1 MINTPPQLGIYK
13 KLLLFIDNRRKIQF
27 FFLLILTIFSAIAE
41 MLSIASVVPFVSLIT
56 DGSFTKEKFYLYKFV
71 EFNNKEEA
79 IIYSGLIFS
88 SLFLIN
94 SLSRIL
100 LIYVTTRLSQVTA
113 AELSVKIFKAK
124 LFDTYT
130 NHISKN
136 SSSLVAAIT
145 QKVYEMAVS
154 ISSAITLMS
163 GVFIFICIISILIW
177 VNPKVMIISILFF
190 GILYFSLISFGRKI
204 VKTSSK
210 IINEQQNNIVEILQ
224 NGLGALRDI
233 ILDKS
238 QYFYIQT
245 FQKSVF
251 EKAKRQ
257 TIVDFIQNSPRYIFE
272 AMGIVLFVGLL
283 IYSSESSKSSDEFSS
298 ILPTLAALAIGS
310 QRILPLLNALYTNF
324 ITLKSR
330 LYQVAEVVD
339 SLNQNLIK
347 EEKEKL
353 IIEKKI
359 DLKNLISFNNV
370 SFSYDKKNYILKDI
384 SFQIKKGSRVGIIG
398 QTGEGKSTFLDLLMG
413 LLPPENGTI
422 YIDDVELTQDTNNS
436 WQSKISHVPQKIFLS
451 NLSFLENIAFGID
464 INKIDRNRVELVS
477 KKSQIHEFIM
487 KLENKYLER
496 VGERGIRLSGGQIQ
510 RIALARALYKNTEI
524 IIFDEAT
531 NSLDIA
537 TEKLIMKELYDLDK
551 NLTVIMVAHRLNT
564 LKDCD
569 IIFEIK
575 DKKVSL
581 IKID

>member
-1 MINTPPQLGIYK
+1 MINTPPLLGNLIN
-13 KLLLFIDNRRKIQF
+13 LLLFIENRRKIQF
-27 FFLLILTIFSAIAE
+27 FFLLILTVFSAIAE

-94 SLSRIL
+94 SLSRIF
-100 LIYVTTRLSQVTA
+100 LIYVNIRLSQVTA
-113 AELSVKIFKAK
+113 AELSVKIYKAK

-136 SSSLVAAIT
+136 SSSLVSAIT

-154 ISSAITLMS
+154 ISAAITLVS
-163 GVFIFICIISILIW
+163 GTFIFICIISILIW
-177 VNPKVMIISILFF
+177 VNPKIMIISILFF
-190 GILYFSLISFGRKI
+190 GILYFSLIIFGRKI
-204 VKTSSK
+204 IRTSSK

-224 NGLGALRDI
+224 NALGALRDI

-245 FQKSVF
+245 FQKAVL
-251 EKAKRQ
+251 EKAKKQ
-257 TIVDFIQNSPRYIFE
+257 TTIEFIQNSPRYIFE
-272 AMGIVLFVGLL
+272 AMGIILFVGLL
-283 IYSSESSKSSDEFSS
+283 IYSSESSKSSEEFSS

-324 ITLKSR
+324 ITLKGN
-330 LYQVAEVVD
+330 LYQVAEVID

-347 EEKEKL
+347 EEKQKL
-353 IIEKKI
+353 IIKKKI
-359 DLKNLISFNNV
+359 DLRNLISFKNV
-370 SFSYDKKNYILKDI
+370 SFSYDKKNYILKDV

-398 QTGEGKSTFLDLLMG
+398 KTGEGKSTFLDLLMG
-413 LLPPENGTI
+413 LLTPEKGTI
-422 YIDDVELTQDTNNS
+422 YIDDVELSQDTNSS

-464 INKIDRNRVELVS
+464 INKIDKNRVELVS

-487 KLENKYLER
+487 KLENQYLEK

-569 IIFEIK
+569 IIFEVK

>member
-1 MINTPPQLGIYK
+1 MINTPPLLGNYK
-13 KLLLFIDNRRKIQF
+13 NLLLFIDSRRKIQF

-136 SSSLVAAIT
+136 SSSLVSAIT

-154 ISSAITLMS
+154 ISAVITLVS
-163 GVFIFICIISILIW
+163 GTFIFICIISILIW
-177 VNPKVMIISILFF
+177 VNPKIMIISILFF
-190 GILYFSLISFGRKI
+190 GILYFSLIIFGRKI
-204 VKTSSK
+204 VRTSSK

-251 EKAKRQ
+251 EKAKKQ

-272 AMGIVLFVGLL
+272 AMGIILFVGLL
-283 IYSSESSKSSDEFSS
+283 IYSSESSKSSEEFSS

-324 ITLKSR
+324 VTLKGN

-353 IIEKKI
+353 IIKKKI

-370 SFSYDKKNYILKDI
+370 SFSYDKKNFILKDI
-384 SFQIKKGSRVGIIG
+384 NFQIKKGSRVGIIG
-398 QTGEGKSTFLDLLMG
+398 KTGEGKSTFLDLLMG

-531 NSLDIA
+531 NSLDVA

>member
-1 MINTPPQLGIYK
+1 MINTPPLLGNYK
-13 KLLLFIDNRRKIQF
+13 NLLLFIDNRRKIQF

-94 SLSRIL
+94 SLSRIF
-100 LIYVTTRLSQVTA
+100 LIYVNIRLSQVTA
-113 AELSVKIFKAK
+113 AELSVKIYKAK

-136 SSSLVAAIT
+136 SSSLVSAIT

-154 ISSAITLMS
+154 ISAAITLVS
-163 GVFIFICIISILIW
+163 GTFIFICIISILIW
-177 VNPKVMIISILFF
+177 VNPKIMIISILFF
-190 GILYFSLISFGRKI
+190 GILYFSLIIFGRKI
-204 VKTSSK
+204 IRTSSK

-238 QYFYIQT
+238 QYFYLQI
-245 FQKSVF
+245 FQKAVL
-251 EKAKRQ
+251 EKAKKQ
-257 TIVDFIQNSPRYIFE
+257 TTIEFIQNSPRYIFE
-272 AMGIVLFVGLL
+272 AMGIILFVGLL
-283 IYSSESSKSSDEFSS
+283 IYSSESSKNSEEFSS

-310 QRILPLLNALYTNF
+310 QRILPLLNALYTNL
-324 ITLKSR
+324 ITLKGN
-330 LYQVAEVVD
+330 LYQVAEVID

-353 IIEKKI
+353 IIKKKI
-359 DLKNLISFNNV
+359 DLRNLISFKNV
-370 SFSYDKKNYILKDI
+370 SFSYDKKNYILKDV

-398 QTGEGKSTFLDLLMG
+398 KTGEGKSTFLDLLMG
-413 LLPPENGTI
+413 LLTPEKGTI
-422 YIDDVELTQDTNNS
+422 YIDDVELSQDTNSS

-451 NLSFLENIAFGID
+451 NLSFLENIAFGMD
-464 INKIDRNRVELVS
+464 INKIDKNRVELVS

-487 KLENKYLER
+487 KLENQYLEK

-531 NSLDIA
+531 NSLDVA

>member
-71 EFNNKEEA
+71 EFNSKEEA

-551 NLTVIMVAHRLNT
+551 NLTIIMVAHRLNT

-569 IIFEIK
+569 IIFEVK

>member
-551 NLTVIMVAHRLNT
+551 NLTIIMVAHRLNT

-569 IIFEIK
+569 IIFEVK

>member
-1 MINTPPQLGIYK
+1 MINTPPLLGNYK
-13 KLLLFIDNRRKIQF
+13 NLLLFIDSRRKIQF

-94 SLSRIL
+94 SLSRIF
-100 LIYVTTRLSQVTA
+100 LIYVNIRLSQVTA
-113 AELSVKIFKAK
+113 AELSVKMYKAK

-136 SSSLVAAIT
+136 SSSLVSAIT

-210 IINEQQNNIVEILQ
+210 IINEEQNNIVEILQ

-251 EKAKRQ
+251 EKAKKQ

-353 IIEKKI
+353 IIKKKI

-551 NLTVIMVAHRLNT
+551 NLTIIMVAHRLNT

-569 IIFEIK
+569 IIFEVK

>member
-1 MINTPPQLGIYK
+1 MINTPPLLGSYK
-13 KLLLFIDNRRKIQF
+13 NLLLFIDNKRKIQF
-27 FFLLILTIFSAIAE
+27 LFLLILTIFSAITE
-41 MLSIASVVPFVSLIT
+41 MLSIASVVPFISLVT
-56 DGSFTKEKFYLYKFV
+56 DASFTKEKFYLYKFV

-94 SLSRIL
+94 ALSRIIL
-100 LIYVTTRLSQVTA
+100 VYVTTRLSQVTS
-113 AELSVKIFKAK
+113 AELSVKVYKGK

-145 QKVYEMAVS
+145 QKVYEMTVS
-154 ISSAITLMS
+154 ISSAMNIVS
-163 GVFIFICIISILIW
+163 GAFIFICIISILIW
-177 VNPKVMIISILFF
+177 VNPMIMIISILFF
-190 GILYFSLISFGRKI
+190 GILYFSLIIFGRKI
-204 VKTSSK
+204 IRTSSK
-210 IINEQQNNIVEILQ
+210 VINKQQNNIIEILQ

-245 FQKSVF
+245 FQKAVL

-283 IYSSESSKSSDEFSS
+283 IYSSETSKSSEEFSS

-310 QRILPLLNALYTNF
+310 QRILPLLNQLYANF
-324 ITLKSR
+324 ITLKGN

-353 IIEKKI
+353 IIKKKI

-370 SFSYDKKNYILKDI
+370 SFSYDKKNFILKDI

-398 QTGEGKSTFLDLLMG
+398 KTGEGKSTFLDLLMG

-422 YIDDVELTQDTNNS
+422 YIDDVELTQDTNAS

-487 KLENKYLER
+487 KLENKYLES

-531 NSLDIA
+531 NSLDVD

-569 IIFEIK
+569 IIFEVK

-581 IKID
+581 VKID

>member
-71 EFNNKEEA
+71 EFNSKEEA

-398 QTGEGKSTFLDLLMG
+398 KTGEGKSTFLDLLMG

-487 KLENKYLER
+487 KLENKYLES

-531 NSLDIA
+531 NSLDVD

>member
-1 MINTPPQLGIYK
+1 MINTPPLLGSYK
-13 KLLLFIDNRRKIQF
+13 NLLLFIDNRRKIQF
-27 FFLLILTIFSAIAE
+27 FFLLILTIFSAITE
-41 MLSIASVVPFVSLIT
+41 MLSIASVVPFVSLVT
-56 DGSFTKEKFYLYKFV
+56 DASFVKEKFYLYKFV

-94 SLSRIL
+94 ALSRIIL
-100 LIYVTTRLSQVTA
+100 VYVTTRLSQVTS
-113 AELSVKIFKAK
+113 AELSVKIYKGK

-145 QKVYEMAVS
+145 QKVYEMAIS
-154 ISSAITLMS
+154 ISSAITLIS
-163 GVFIFICIISILIW
+163 GTFIFISIISILIW

-190 GILYFSLISFGRKI
+190 GILYYSFIFFGRKI
-204 VKTSSK
+204 IKTSSK
-210 IINEQQNNIVEILQ
+210 IINEQQNNTVEILQ

-233 ILDKS
+233 IIDKS

-245 FQKSVF
+245 FQKAVL

-283 IYSSESSKSSDEFSS
+283 IYSSETSKSSEEFSS

-324 ITLKSR
+324 ITLKGN

-339 SLNQNLIK
+339 SLNQNLIT

-353 IIEKKI
+353 IIKKKI

-370 SFSYDKKNYILKDI
+370 SFSYDKKNFILKDI

-398 QTGEGKSTFLDLLMG
+398 KTGEGKSTFLDLLMG

-422 YIDDVELTQDTNNS
+422 YIDDAELTQDTNAS

-487 KLENKYLER
+487 KLENKYLES
-496 VGERGIRLSGGQIQ
+496 VGERGIKLSGGQIQ

-531 NSLDIA
+531 NSLDVD

-569 IIFEIK
+569 VIFEVK

>member
-71 EFNNKEEA
+71 EFSSKEEA

-210 IINEQQNNIVEILQ
+210 IINEEQNNIVEILQ

-353 IIEKKI
+353 IIKKKI

-569 IIFEIK
+569 IIFEVK

>member
-1 MINTPPQLGIYK
+1 MINTPPLLGSYK
-13 KLLLFIDNRRKIQF
+13 NLLLFIDNKRKIQF
-27 FFLLILTIFSAIAE
+27 LFLLILTIFSAITE
-41 MLSIASVVPFVSLIT
+41 MLSIASVVPFISLVT
-56 DGSFTKEKFYLYKFV
+56 DASFTKEKFYLYKFV

-94 SLSRIL
+94 ALSRIIL
-100 LIYVTTRLSQVTA
+100 VYVTTRLSQVTS
-113 AELSVKIFKAK
+113 AELSVKVYKGK

-145 QKVYEMAVS
+145 QKVYEMTVS
-154 ISSAITLMS
+154 ISSAMNIVS
-163 GVFIFICIISILIW
+163 GAFIFICIISILIW
-177 VNPKVMIISILFF
+177 VNPMIMIISILFF
-190 GILYFSLISFGRKI
+190 GILYFSLIIFGRKI
-204 VKTSSK
+204 IRTSSK
-210 IINEQQNNIVEILQ
+210 VINKQQNNIIEILQ

-245 FQKSVF
+245 FQKAVL

-283 IYSSESSKSSDEFSS
+283 IYSSETSKSSEEFSS

-310 QRILPLLNALYTNF
+310 QRILPLLNQLYANF
-324 ITLKSR
+324 ITLKGN

-353 IIEKKI
+353 IIKKKI

-370 SFSYDKKNYILKDI
+370 SFSYDKKNFILKDI
-384 SFQIKKGSRVGIIG
+384 NFQIKKGSRVGIIG
-398 QTGEGKSTFLDLLMG
+398 KTGEGKSTFLDLLMG

-422 YIDDVELTQDTNNS
+422 YIDDVELTQDTNAS

-464 INKIDRNRVELVS
+464 LNKIDRNRVELVS

-487 KLENKYLER
+487 KLENKYLES

-531 NSLDIA
+531 NSLDVD

-569 IIFEIK
+569 IIFEVK

-581 IKID
+581 VKID

>member
-1 MINTPPQLGIYK
+1 MINIPPLLGSYK
-13 KLLLFIDNRRKIQF
+13 NLLLFIDNRRKIQF
-27 FFLLILTIFSAIAE
+27 FFLLILTIFSAITE
-41 MLSIASVVPFVSLIT
+41 MLSIASVVPFVSLVT
-56 DGSFTKEKFYLYKFV
+56 DASFTKEKFYLYKFV

-94 SLSRIL
+94 AISRIIL
-100 LIYVTTRLSQVTA
+100 VYVTTRLSQVTS
-113 AELSVKIFKAK
+113 AELSVKVYKGK

-145 QKVYEMAVS
+145 QKVYEMTVS
-154 ISSAITLMS
+154 ISSAINIVS
-163 GVFIFICIISILIW
+163 GAFIFICIISILIW
-177 VNPKVMIISILFF
+177 VNPMIMIISIVFF
-190 GILYFSLISFGRKI
+190 GILYFSIIIFGRKI
-204 VKTSSK
+204 VRTSSK
-210 IINEQQNNIVEILQ
+210 VINKQQNNIIEILQ

-245 FQKSVF
+245 FQKAVL

-283 IYSSESSKSSDEFSS
+283 IYSSETSKSSEEFSS

-310 QRILPLLNALYTNF
+310 QRILPLLNQLYSNF
-324 ITLKSR
+324 ITLKGN

-347 EEKEKL
+347 EKKEKL
-353 IIEKKI
+353 IIKKKI

-370 SFSYDKKNYILKDI
+370 SFSYDKKNFILKDI

-398 QTGEGKSTFLDLLMG
+398 KTGEGKSTFLDLLMG

-422 YIDDVELTQDTNNS
+422 YIDDVELTQDTNAS

-487 KLENKYLER
+487 KLDNKYLES

-531 NSLDIA
+531 NSLDVD

-569 IIFEIK
+569 IIFEVK
-575 DKKVSL
+575 DKKVSQ

>member
-1 MINTPPQLGIYK
+1 MINTPPLLGNYK
-13 KLLLFIDNRRKIQF
+13 NLLLFIDNRRKIQF

-94 SLSRIL
+94 SLSRIF
-100 LIYVTTRLSQVTA
+100 LIYVNIRLSQVTA
-113 AELSVKIFKAK
+113 AELSVKIYKAK

-136 SSSLVAAIT
+136 SSSLVSAIT

-154 ISSAITLMS
+154 ISAAITLVS
-163 GVFIFICIISILIW
+163 GTFIFICIISILIW
-177 VNPKVMIISILFF
+177 VNPKIMIISILFF
-190 GILYFSLISFGRKI
+190 GILYFSLIIFGRKI
-204 VKTSSK
+204 IRTSSK

-238 QYFYIQT
+238 QYFYLQI
-245 FQKSVF
+245 FQKAVL
-251 EKAKRQ
+251 EKAKKQ
-257 TIVDFIQNSPRYIFE
+257 TTIEFIQNSPRYIFE
-272 AMGIVLFVGLL
+272 AMGIILFVGLL
-283 IYSSESSKSSDEFSS
+283 IYSSESSKNSEEFSS

-310 QRILPLLNALYTNF
+310 QRILPLLNALYTNL
-324 ITLKSR
+324 ITLKGN
-330 LYQVAEVVD
+330 LYQVAEVID

-353 IIEKKI
+353 IIKKKI
-359 DLKNLISFNNV
+359 DLRNLISFKNV
-370 SFSYDKKNYILKDI
+370 SFSYDKKNYILKDV

-398 QTGEGKSTFLDLLMG
+398 KTGEGKSTFLDLLMG
-413 LLPPENGTI
+413 LLTPEKGTI
-422 YIDDVELTQDTNNS
+422 YIDDVELSQDTNSS

-451 NLSFLENIAFGID
+451 NLSFLENIAFGMD
-464 INKIDRNRVELVS
+464 INKIDKNRVELVS

-487 KLENKYLER
+487 KLENRYLQS

-510 RIALARALYKNTEI
+510 RIGLARALYKNTEV

-531 NSLDIA
+531 NSLDVA

-551 NLTVIMVAHRLNT
+551 NLTIIMVAHRLNT

-569 IIFEIK
+569 IIFEVK
-575 DKKVSL
+575 NKKVQQ

>member
-1 MINTPPQLGIYK
+1 MINTPPLLGNYK
-13 KLLLFIDNRRKIQF
+13 NLLLFIDNRRKIQF

-145 QKVYEMAVS
+145 QKVYEMTVS
-154 ISSAITLMS
+154 ISSAINIVS
-163 GVFIFICIISILIW
+163 GAFIFICIISILIW
-177 VNPKVMIISILFF
+177 VNPMIMIISILFF
-190 GILYFSLISFGRKI
+190 GILYFSLIIFGRKI
-204 VKTSSK
+204 IRTSSK
-210 IINEQQNNIVEILQ
+210 VINEQQNNIVEILQ

-245 FQKSVF
+245 FQKAVL

-283 IYSSESSKSSDEFSS
+283 IYSSETSKSSEEFSS

-310 QRILPLLNALYTNF
+310 QRILPLLNQLYANF
-324 ITLKSR
+324 ITLKGN

-353 IIEKKI
+353 IIKKKI

-384 SFQIKKGSRVGIIG
+384 NLKIKKGSRVGIIG
-398 QTGEGKSTFLDLLMG
+398 KTGEGKSTFLDLLMG
-413 LLPPENGTI
+413 LLAPENGSI
-422 YIDDVELTQDTNNS
+422 CIDGVELSQETNSS

-464 INKIDRNRVELVS
+464 LNKIDRNRVELVS

-487 KLENKYLER
+487 KLENKYLEG

-510 RIALARALYKNTEI
+510 RIALARALYKNTEV

-531 NSLDIA
+531 NSLDVA